1 MAERGSAGPGA
12 GGGTWP
18 GALIRRAL
26 SAVMAAL
33 IFAMMGLTT
42 VDVGARYLFAAPL
55 PGGFEIMQFMM
66 ALLIFSALPLVTWN
80 DGHIVVSIFEGW
92 FRGRIR
98 YVHRTFV
105 LMVSAGAVGLISWR
119 MWRQGDVLA
128 EGQQITGFLEW
139 PIAPLAY
146 VMSGLGAVTLVIL
159 LIMIWQHLRGG
170 TASAARPADK
180 V

>member
-1 MAERGSAGPGA
+1 MTEGSSAAP
-12 GGGTWP
+12 GGGARMA
-18 GALIRRAL
+18 ALIRRAL

-33 IFAMMGLTT
+33 VFAMMGLTT

-92 FRGRIR
+92 FRGRLR
-98 YVHRTFV
+98 YVQRTFV
-105 LMVSAGAVGLISWR
+105 LVVSAGTVGLISWR
-119 MWRQGDVLA
+119 MWHQGDVLA

-146 VMSGLGAVTLVIL
+146 VMSGLGAVTLVVL
-159 LIMIWQHLRGG
+159 LAMIWQHLRDAAGP
-170 TASAARPADK
+170 AARPEDT